1 MNIPVIRRGPRGL
14 RGPRDIEGF
23 RAFRGFRAF
32 PAALVLTAA
41 AGVFSAHGQNRSP
54 AEVFA
59 AYDEQSARTA
69 DHSAWDGLIGRY
81 LDSEHPSG
89 VNRFDYAAVSPG
101 DRRVLD
107 EYLDEMQSLSPAS
120 LNRDEQ
126 MAYWFNLYNALT
138 VRVILD
144 HYPVASIRD
153 ISLPGSR
160 GGPWKAALVTVEG
173 RPLSLDNIE
182 HDILRPLWGDP
193 RIHYAVNCAS
203 IGCPDLAPRAYRGAI
218 LEEML
223 DEAARSYINHPRGVS
238 SDGRRLTLSSIY
250 SWYKEDFGNREE
262 LYAHLLRYADG
273 ETAEA
278 VRASKGRPRYR
289 YDWALNSP

>member
-1 MNIPVIRRGPRGL
+1 MNIPVIRRG
-14 RGPRDIEGF
+14 
-23 RAFRGFRAF
+23 FRGFRSFRGF
-32 PAALVLTAA
+32 PAALVLAAA
-41 AGVFSAHGQNRSP
+41 AGVFSAHGQNRSLD
-54 AEVFA
+54 EVFA
-59 AYDEQSARTA
+59 AYDAQSTRAA
-69 DHSAWDGLIGRY
+69 DHSAWDGLLGRY

-107 EYLDEMQSLSPAS
+107 EYLDELQSLSPAS

-144 HYPVASIRD
+144 HYPVAGIRD

-182 HDILRPLWGDP
+182 HDILRPLWGDT

-262 LYAHLLRYADG
+262 LYAHLLRYAED
-273 ETAEA
+273 EIAEA

>member
-1 MNIPVIRRGPRGL
+1 MSITVIRRGFRGFRPPRKIEAPRG
-14 RGPRDIEGF
+14 
-23 RAFRGFRAF
+23 FRGFRAF
-32 PAALVLTAA
+32 PPALVLTAA
-41 AGVFSAHGQNRSP
+41 AGVFSAYGQNRSLD
-54 AEVFA
+54 EVFA
-59 AYDEQSARTA
+59 AYDEQSARMV
-69 DHSAWDGLIGRY
+69 DHSAWDGLLGRY

-89 VNRFDYAAVSPG
+89 VNRFDYAAVSPE

-107 EYLDEMQSLSPAS
+107 EYLDELQSLSPAS

-144 HYPVASIRD
+144 HYPAASIRD

-238 SDGRRLTLSSIY
+238 MNGRRLTLSSIY

-262 LYAHLLRYADG
+262 LYAHLLGYADG

>member
-1 MNIPVIRRGPRGL
+1 MNIPVIRRGCRGL
-14 RGPRDIEGF
+14 RGLRSF
-23 RAFRGFRAF
+23 RSF

-59 AYDEQSARTA
+59 AYDAQSARAA
-69 DHSAWDGLIGRY
+69 DHSAWDGLLGRY

-107 EYLDEMQSLSPAS
+107 EYLDELQSLSPAS

-173 RPLSLDNIE
+173 HPLSLDNIE

-262 LYAHLLRYADG
+262 LYAHLLRYAED
-273 ETAEA
+273 EIAEA